1 MNKMKIFKYT
11 FGILVVASGLLFT
24 SSCSKDFVETQFFQ
38 SEKAGDIKTV
48 EQLTS
53 LTYGIYVKMRG
64 ADYLG
69 ANYRAYA
76 ELHTDEMYST
86 LESGRFQDEARY
98 ALNSSKGGPE
108 NTWQRIYQVV
118 SSANI
123 VINAPDALTWGKSS
137 NPATTQKEVNRLKGQ
152 AYAVRA
158 LAFFD
163 LLRLYGQKYTSGQLG
178 VVLPLKYVPDA
189 LQARATIA
197 ETEQQIEK
205 DFDKA
210 IELLGSTN
218 DVSDKTEISSWA
230 VKALMSRYY
239 LYKND
244 LPKVATLVK
253 EIVDF
258 GKYSVIP
265 SGDLEISFTKENT
278 PNSIFELA
286 LGLNGALGVTSYDN
300 LANPSG
306 YANLAVIPSVKTAIY
321 ETGDIRATFI
331 VYSKDKEA
339 DFLSRKFSNLKG
351 SSNIKLVRYEEVLLN
366 GAEALVST
374 DNATALVYY
383 NLIRKNRGLADA
395 TAVTLEDIK
404 KERLRELIG
413 EGFRYWDLLRWGE
426 TIPYYTDEGKADP
439 SKNKNIGDP
448 LLAFPIPQKET
459 DTPNSPVVQNP
470 GY

>member
-1 MNKMKIFKYT
+1 MKIVKYT
-11 FGILVVASGLLFT
+11 FGILVVASSLLLT

-76 ELHTDEMYST
+76 ELHTDEIYST
-86 LESGRFQDEARY
+86 LESGRFQDEAPY
-98 ALNSSKGGPE
+98 ALNKSKAGPE

-123 VINAPDALTWGKSS
+123 VINAPNALTWGKSS
-137 NPATTQKEVNRLKGQ
+137 NPNTIEKEVNRLKGQ
-152 AYAVRA
+152 AYATRA

-178 VVLPLKYVPDA
+178 VVLPLEYKPDA

-197 ETEQQIEK
+197 ETERQIEK
-205 DFDKA
+205 DFDEA
-210 IELLGSTN
+210 IKLLGETG
-218 DVSDKTEISSWA
+218 DVSDKTQISSWA

-239 LYKND
+239 LYKSD
-244 LPKVATLVK
+244 MSKVATLVE
-253 EIVDF
+253 EIVDSE
-258 GKYSVIP
+258 KYSVIP

-300 LANPSG
+300 LANPAG
-306 YANLAVIPSVKTAIY
+306 YANLAVVPSVKAIY
-321 ETGDIRATFI
+321 ETRDVRATFI
-331 VYSKDKEA
+331 VYDDNKKA
-339 DFLSRKFSNLKG
+339 NFLSKKFSNLKG

-374 DNATALVYY
+374 DNSKALEYY
-383 NLIRKNRGLADA
+383 NLIRKNRGLAA
-395 TAVTLEDIK
+395 TMAVTLEDIK

-413 EGFRYWDLLRWGE
+413 EGFRYWDLLRWGA
-426 TIPYYTDEGKADP
+426 TIPYYTDEGTADP

-448 LLAFPIPQKET
+448 LLAFPIPQAET
-459 DTPNSPVVQNP
+459 DVPNSPIVQNP